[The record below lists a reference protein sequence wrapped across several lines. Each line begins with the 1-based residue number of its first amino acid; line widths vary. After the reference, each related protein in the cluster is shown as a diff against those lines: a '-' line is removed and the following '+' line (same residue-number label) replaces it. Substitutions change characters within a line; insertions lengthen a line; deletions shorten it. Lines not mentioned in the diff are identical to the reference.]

1 MTELEAIYARHS
13 VRRYTD
19 RPVWGEVEVQLR
31 EEIRR
36 CNEESGLRMQLITD
50 EPEAFGSIL
59 AHYGL
64 FKGVRNYI
72 AIVGRETKELPEK
85 AGYYGERI
93 VLKAQMLGLNTC
105 WVAATYSKRKSRIAV
120 AEGERVVCVITVGYG
135 ATQGRPHRNRPV
147 SALCRVER
155 EPAPDWFWRG
165 VEAAMLA
172 PTAVNRQQFCMIW
185 TGETVKAQATAGG
198 LAHLDLG
205 IVKYHFEVG
214 AGKGN
219 FNWTADE

>member
-19 RPVWGEVEVQLR
+19 RPVCGEAEVQLR

-36 CNEESGLRMQLITD
+36 CNEESGLRIQLITD

-120 AEGERVVCVITVGYG
+120 EDGERVVCVIALGYG
-135 ATQGRPHRNRPV
+135 MTQGKPHRNRPV
-147 SALCRVER
+147 SSLCRVER

-185 TGETVKAQATAGG
+185 TGETVKAKATAGG

-219 FNWTADE
+219 FNWNADE